1 MLIQRVV
8 GVCFEG
14 RQEAIAELRVD
25 DDVVMVAEDGNPH
38 DPKAVGVRDMQG
50 RSLGYIPRDATAGA
64 RRYIERFSGKCK
76 VYEHGVPPTFPR
88 PFLVLQMYRMET

>member
-1 MLIQRVV
+1 MLLQRVV

-14 RQEAIAELRVD
+14 RQKAIADLKVG
-25 DDVVMVAEDGNPH
+25 DDVMMVVEDDNPH
-38 DPKAVGVRDMQG
+38 DPRAVSVRDMEG

-64 RRYIERFSGKCK
+64 RRYIVRLGGKCK

-88 PFLVLQMYRMET
+88 PFLVIRMETKTG